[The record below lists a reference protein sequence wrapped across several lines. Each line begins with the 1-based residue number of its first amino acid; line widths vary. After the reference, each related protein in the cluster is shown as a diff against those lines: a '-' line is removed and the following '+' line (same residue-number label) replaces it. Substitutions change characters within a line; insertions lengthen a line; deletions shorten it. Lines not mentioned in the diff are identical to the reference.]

1 MKSHNLLSSHHR
13 LPSLQATT
21 FQPPYMTAL
30 RVPQSFVMQENI
42 DTVVLAGDY
51 WLRLLSLL
59 FELAFSRA

>member
-1 MKSHNLLSSHHR
+1 
-13 LPSLQATT
+13 
-21 FQPPYMTAL
+21 MTAL